1 MPDASGPSLSRGK
14 RILFTLVLAALVL
27 GACELASRLYWA
39 RTTGRP
45 FRDPDLLL
53 HAWYPELHRLDGEPA
68 ARGDDRFD
76 VLVLGPSVLE
86 HHYGTFDEVFEAAL
100 RARHPN
106 MAVFNLS
113 RAGHSV
119 LDGLNKYRVLGR
131 HRFDLV
137 FVYGSINEI
146 RANNVPPG
154 RFRDDYSHVD
164 WYWEANAV
172 VAHPWLARRLTLP
185 FGLRRAWLLAEE
197 SADLREPVPRVHP
210 DPDWLPHGRE
220 IKTTGPLRAQ
230 LEEIRALARERG
242 DPLLLATFAWWLPPD
257 YSLERFQAHELDY
270 AFGKKA
276 TPIEVWGT
284 PENVAAGLAL
294 HNQVIEAVA
303 RAAPADLFVDL
314 AARVPP
320 GRRNFQD
327 VCHLTRDGIAAL
339 VDAVME
345 ALDRAGP
352 ALAAPP
358 PCGGQPPS
366 LGSASRRAACGR
378 LLSAPR
384 SSRAP
389 SPASRASSRSASRPP
404 RGRRASPCPRRPR
417 RRWCACRRATAS
429 P

>member
-1 MPDASGPSLSRGK
+1 MTDGPGPPLSRGK
-14 RILFTLVLAALVL
+14 RILFTLMLVALVL
-27 GACELASRLYWA
+27 GACELASRLYWVH
-39 RTTGRP
+39 TTGRP

-68 ARGDDRFD
+68 LRGDDRFD

-86 HHYGTFDEVFEAAL
+86 HHYGAFDEVFDAAL
-100 RARHPN
+100 RARHPD
-106 MAVFNLS
+106 VGLYNLS
-113 RAGHSV
+113 RASHSV
-119 LDGLNKYRVLGR
+119 RDSLNKYRVVGR

-146 RANNVPPG
+146 RANNVPPDQ
-154 RFRDDYSHVD
+154 FRDDYSHLD
-164 WYWEANAV
+164 WYWEVNPV

-197 SADLREPVPRVHP
+197 SADLREPVPRIHP
-210 DPDWLPHGRE
+210 DPEWLAHGRE
-220 IKTTGPLRAQ
+220 IKTAGPLRAE
-230 LEEIRALARERG
+230 LEEIAALARERG
-242 DPLLLATFAWWLPPD
+242 DPLMLATFAWWLPAD
-257 YSLERFQAHELDY
+257 YSLERYEAHALDY
-270 AFGKKA
+270 AYGKKA
-276 TPIEVWGT
+276 VPIEVWGT

-294 HNQVIEAVA
+294 HNQVIEEVA

-314 AARVPP
+314 AARIPP
-320 GRRNFQD
+320 GRRHFQD

-339 VDAVME
+339 VDAVTE
-345 ALDRAGP
+345 ALDRP
-352 ALAAPP
+352 AA
-358 PCGGQPPS
+358 
-366 LGSASRRAACGR
+366 
-378 LLSAPR
+378 LSAPR

-404 RGRRASPCPRRPR
+404 RARRASPCPRRPR